1 VTVKVDKKGNPVLDE
16 KGYPIFIEKSGMQV
30 NVSRMLPNELKM
42 HSKVITKEVKQNYIF
57 RDGRKVEVMQSAN
70 GQYYF

>member
-1 VTVKVDKKGNPVLDE
+1 VTVKVDMKGNPVLDE